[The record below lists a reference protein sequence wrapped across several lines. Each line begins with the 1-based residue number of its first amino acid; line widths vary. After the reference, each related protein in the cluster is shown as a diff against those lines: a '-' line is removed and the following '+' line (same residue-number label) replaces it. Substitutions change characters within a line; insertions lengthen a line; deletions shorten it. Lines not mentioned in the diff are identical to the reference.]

1 MRIKMK
7 LTALVNRKLG
17 EVKSVKKEDLLQF
30 GKNCLPML
38 FTVGFFLITNDA
50 SAQTTSTAGN
60 VGITPLQ
67 KPLQVITD
75 ALTGPI
81 PILVTGGGIAL
92 GGMSWAMGWEQQA
105 MMRGVKIAGGGAI
118 AMGAGQFLESTLSD
132 SATLA
137 AGLLF

>member
-38 FTVGFFLITNDA
+38 FTIGFFLITNDA

-92 GGMSWAMGWEQQA
+92 GGMSWAMGWAA
-105 MMRGVKIAGGGAI
+105 MRARFAPCSIPRLQNRFWRHWVRKDTTR
-118 AMGAGQFLESTLSD
+118 S
-132 SATLA
+132 
-137 AGLLF
+137 

>member
-38 FTVGFFLITNDA
+38 FNIGFFLITNDA

-105 MMRGVKIAGGGAI
+105 MMRGVKVAGGGAI